1 MTDAWGIVDGYWD
14 TRGTWHPT
22 AETTR
27 RALLDA
33 MDATGDA
40 PPSPPPMWFVGAGD
54 GGQLWNRC
62 SVVLE
67 DGTTRP
73 DLDALPVD
81 LPLGYHVL
89 EPSDGAPTTQLVVTP
104 RRVPL
109 PERAWGFSAQL
120 YAVRSAASWG
130 IGDLGD
136 LATLTR
142 WQAGLGAGALLINPL
157 HAAAPTLPQ
166 EPSPYYATS
175 RRFRHVLAIHVPG
188 APGADALDA
197 GERAAVDAAGR
208 ALNAT
213 PRIDRDAVARVK
225 MPALAKVFERFRDA
239 APAVELAAFARWR
252 AEQGPDLELF
262 AVFSTLAERFGPAWT
277 RWPAEVQRPDT
288 DAVRRVRGTDA
299 RRVEFHAWCQ
309 WVLDRQLGAAASH
322 GVGLIGDLAVG
333 FNSAGFDA
341 WIDQDLLALGC
352 RIGAPPDTFNTNGQD
367 WGLPPYT
374 PWKLR
379 AACYR
384 PFIAAVRANLRHL
397 RGLRIDHVMGLF
409 RLYWIPEGVG
419 AREGT
424 YVRYPAGDLLDLLA
438 LEATRAGAFV
448 VGEDLGTV
456 EDEVR
461 AELQDRRL
469 LSCRVLWFE
478 EPPPDEWPEQA
489 MATITTHDLP
499 TVAGVWSGA
508 DEAAR
513 LAAGLGEDPGAND
526 WFRSR
531 LTQAT
536 GLDESSPVDAV
547 ITAAHAALAGSP
559 ALVRLATL
567 DDACGAPERPNLPG
581 TLDEHPNWRLP
592 LPRTLEEI
600 LADPL
605 VQAVA
610 LGLGL
615 DRLDRLA
622 AEPTPTPPADAV
634 ADRDGA

>member
-14 TRGTWHPT
+14 TRGEWHATPDPTW
-22 AETTR
+22 

-33 MDATGDA
+33 MGATGDA
-40 PPSPPPMWFVGAGD
+40 PPPPPPMWFVRAGD

-67 DGTTRP
+67 DGTTLA
-73 DLDALPVD
+73 DLDALPPD
-81 LPLGYHVL
+81 LPLGYHTL
-89 EPSDGAPTTQLVVTP
+89 QPADGGPATQLVVTP
-104 RRVPL
+104 RRMPL
-109 PERAWGFSAQL
+109 PERTWGFSAQL

-136 LATLTR
+136 LATLTA

-175 RRFRHVLAIHVPG
+175 RRFRHVLAIHVPS

-197 GERAAVDAAGR
+197 DELTALDAAGR
-208 ALNAT
+208 ALNGS

-225 MPALAKVFERFRDA
+225 MPALARVFDRFRQA
-239 APAVELAAFARWR
+239 APAAELASFERWR
-252 AEQGPDLELF
+252 AAQGDDLARF
-262 AVFSTLAERFGPAWT
+262 AIFCTLAERFGPAWS
-277 RWPAEVQRPDT
+277 RWPEAYQRADGE
-288 DAVRRVRGTDA
+288 AVAAVVTTDA

-309 WVLDRQLGAAASH
+309 WVLDRQLGAAAAN

-341 WIDQDLLALGC
+341 WIDRDLLALGC
-352 RIGAPPDTFNTNGQD
+352 RVGAPPDTFNQAGQD
-367 WGLPPYT
+367 WGLPPYA

-379 AACYR
+379 AASYR

-397 RGLRIDHVMGLF
+397 KGLRIDHVMGLF
-409 RLYWIPEGVG
+409 RLYWIPEGLG

-424 YVRYPAGDLLDLLA
+424 YVRYPANDLLDLLA
-438 LEATRAGAFV
+438 LEATRAGAYV

-461 AELQDRRL
+461 AELTSRRL
-469 LSCRVLWFE
+469 LSCRVMWFE
-478 EPPPDEWPEQA
+478 EPAPDEWPEQA

-499 TVAGVWSGA
+499 TVAGVWTGA
-508 DEAAR
+508 DEQAR
-513 LAAGLGEDPGAND
+513 LDAGLAEDPGAND

-536 GLDESSPVDAV
+536 GLDDTASVTDV
-547 ITAAHAALAGSP
+547 IAGAHAALAASP

-592 LPRTLEEI
+592 LPLTLDQI
-600 LADPL
+600 LTDPL
-605 VQAVA
+605 VQRVATGLGTDRYEPVAAPTDPAATADPA
-610 LGLGL
+610 LG
-615 DRLDRLA
+615 
-622 AEPTPTPPADAV
+622 
-634 ADRDGA
+634 